1 MSAGPASQRR
11 VVRVLEVDPD
21 LGQSLEGDD
30 LVEATRQVVGTLEV
44 AGTGPWRP
52 RGVHDGKLLYGG
64 LVFEGLLVRELSLG
78 SSVSAEMLGA
88 GDVLVPYDA
97 DQVVPFVPSE
107 MGWTVLE
114 PARIVWLDAPFAVAV
129 RRWPQLGVAL
139 LQRAQRRA
147 DRLAV
152 TQAIAQITRVDDRVL
167 ALLWHLSERWGR
179 VSTAGVILPVR
190 LTHKALAR
198 LVGAQRPSVTT
209 AITALEAKGLVAR
222 REDGAWVLGTAAEPA
237 VADMAAEPS
246 PWRNGQSVSLIAERP
261 PPVPLEIRL
270 AELSETFAETSSR
283 LTGVFDRSRALREA
297 SVTLRDQARQA
308 RRAG

>member
-1 MSAGPASQRR
+1 MTAGPASSRR

-21 LGQSLEGDD
+21 LGQALDGPD
-30 LVEATRQVVGTLEV
+30 LAEATRQAVGTLE
-44 AGTGPWRP
+44 ASDTGAWRP

-64 LVFEGLLVRELSLG
+64 LVFEGLIVRELALG
-78 SSVSAEMLGA
+78 ASVSAELLGA

-97 DQVVPFVPSE
+97 DQAVPFVPSE

-114 PARIVWLDAPFAVAV
+114 PLRVAWLDAPFAVAA
-129 RRWPQLGVAL
+129 RRWPQLAIAL

-179 VSTAGVILPVR
+179 VSPAGVILPVK
-190 LTHKALAR
+190 LTHKAIAR

-209 AITALEAKGLVAR
+209 ALTALEKRGLVVR
-222 REDGAWVLGTAAEPA
+222 REDGAWVLGTPQEP
-237 VADMAAEPS
+237 VSTDVPSDPS
-246 PWRNGQSVSLIAERP
+246 PWQAGRSASLVPERP
-261 PPVPLEIRL
+261 APMPLEERL
-270 AELSETFAETSSR
+270 GELS
-283 LTGVFDRSRALREA
+283 
-297 SVTLRDQARQA
+297 
-308 RRAG
+308 